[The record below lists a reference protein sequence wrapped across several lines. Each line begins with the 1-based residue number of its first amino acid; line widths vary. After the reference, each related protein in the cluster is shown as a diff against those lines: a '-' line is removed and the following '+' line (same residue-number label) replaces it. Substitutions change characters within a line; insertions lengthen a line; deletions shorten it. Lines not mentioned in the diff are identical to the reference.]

1 MLGKWIGNW
10 AALSA
15 WVVWTAVALFSLAR
29 RVAPQKSIRK
39 AGWGFGVEHE
49 DNTINFGLLLWTSS
63 SLTCVPNAP
72 VFRSL

>member
-29 RVAPQKSIRK
+29 IVAP
-39 AGWGFGVEHE
+39 
-49 DNTINFGLLLWTSS
+49 
-63 SLTCVPNAP
+63 
-72 VFRSL
+72 